1 MLATSFR
8 YGLHP
13 HLPIR
18 LGYRA
23 LLNLIN
29 RPVARLLSQTEDYT
43 LVPARSRVTIH
54 RVATEVLEAKV
65 PGDFV
70 EIGVHRGGSAAMIAD
85 VVRRDPNRTLWLFD
99 RWGDLPEPTEKDGH
113 RQTEYARA
121 NIPEKLAK
129 LADDMPLK
137 ETRHLLEDVLGFNG
151 ARYQQGWYD
160 ETFAEYAGDKIAF
173 ASIDCDYYESSVL
186 ALDFVARHA
195 SPGCRIVMDDYD
207 TWPGARTATDEF
219 AAKHGI
225 RVDPTGLGTALLTL
239 R

>member
-1 MLATSFR
+1 
-8 YGLHP
+8 
-13 HLPIR
+13 
-18 LGYRA
+18 
-23 LLNLIN
+23 
-29 RPVARLLSQTEDYT
+29 
-43 LVPARSRVTIH
+43 
-54 RVATEVLEAKV
+54 
-65 PGDFV
+65 
-70 EIGVHRGGSAAMIAD
+70 MIAD

-129 LADDMPLK
+129 LADDKPLK
-137 ETRHLLEDVLGFNG
+137 ETRHLLEDTLGFHD

-160 ETFAEYAGDKIAF
+160 ETFAKYAGDKIAF

-186 ALDFVARHA
+186 ALDFVAQHA

-225 RVDPTGLGTALLTL
+225 RVVPTGLGTALLTV